1 MTGNHIHSGRRLL
14 GYAASVVA
22 PIAVTLALLSLSGG
36 VSRDYIFIYLAVVAI
51 LAVLSG
57 LVPALLAAAASFL
70 LVDWFFVLPLHTL
83 TIADQT
89 DVINLLVFFGTA
101 GLVGGLGSRRR
112 AAQLRAEALGSDLR
126 AANQDL
132 ERLNLEQSRAAAT
145 ALQLAQTRQQ
155 VLLLTESDR
164 LRREL
169 LASVSHELRTPLA
182 SLLTGTTAL
191 MALDDLD
198 PRVRRRLTALEG
210 EERRLSRLVSDLL
223 DMARIEGHTLDLRLR
238 DLDLT
243 EAVAAAVERSRY
255 THPDREIRTAR
266 SGPPLE
272 VVADWDRL
280 GQILDNLIANAH
292 RHGDAGMPIEIS
304 VVRGLRGMAVTRVL
318 DEGPGVPPELRDTIF
333 ERFVRGP
340 SSSNE
345 PAGIGLGLAIVR
357 GLVEAQAGRVW
368 LEDGDS
374 GRFAFSLPLAE
385 RVASPDGGEDAHVDV
400 NTRPDGPAQHR

>member
-89 DVINLLVFFGTA
+89 DVVNLLVFFGTA

-112 AAQLRAEALGSDLR
+112 RTQLKAEALSGQLR
-126 AANQDL
+126 RANLDL

-223 DMARIEGHTLDLRLR
+223 DMARIEGHALDLRLR

-255 THPDREIRTAR
+255 THPGREIRTAR

-292 RHGDAGMPIEIS
+292 QHGDAGTPIEIS